1 MQTKMWIVDKNEQR
15 DHTYPQLEE
24 AAKLLKRGETVAFPT
39 ETVYGLGADA
49 TSDQAVDKIFLAKG
63 RPSDNPLIIHIGSK
77 QAVEEIAMEIPS
89 SAQALIERFW
99 PGPLTLVL
107 KKKPG
112 ISEKVTAG
120 LETVAVRMPSHP
132 VALDLLKKVNL
143 PIAAPSAN
151 LSGKPSPTL
160 AKHVLADLEGRI
172 SGIVDGGPTGV
183 GVESTVLDC
192 TEDIPLILRPGG
204 VTKEQIEEVVGK
216 VHVDKVLLTSEQAPR
231 SPGMKYTHYA
241 PNAPLYIVQGSR
253 EFLQKKADEWREEGK
268 RVGVLT
274 TTENEAFYNANVTL
288 VCGSRDDLS
297 TVAAHLYEVL
307 RSFNEYDVDIILSE
321 SFPEEGVGQAVMNR
335 LMKAAGHQVISE

>member
-1 MQTKMWIVDKNEQR
+1 MWIVDKIKQGN
-15 DHTYPQLEE
+15 HTYPQLEE
-24 AAKLLKRGETVAFPT
+24 AAKLLKEGETVAFPT

-49 TSDQAVDKIFLAKG
+49 TCDKAVDKIFTAKG

-77 QAVEEIAMEIPS
+77 EAVEKIAEDIPP
-89 SAQALIERFW
+89 SARALIDQFW

-107 KKKPG
+107 KKRPG

-132 VALDLLKKVNL
+132 IALELLKTVDL

-160 AKHVLADLEGRI
+160 AKHVWADLDGRI

-192 TEDIPLILRPGG
+192 TEETPLILRPGG
-204 VTKEQIEEVVGK
+204 VTKEQIEDVVGE
-216 VHVDKVLLTSEQAPR
+216 VRVDKALLISGQAPK

-241 PNAPLYIVQGSR
+241 PNAPLYIVQGSCD
-253 EFLQKKADEWREEGK
+253 FLQKKADEWRGKSK
-268 RVGVLT
+268 RVGILT
-274 TTENEAFYNANVTL
+274 TTENESFYQANVVL
-288 VCGSRDDLS
+288 ACGSRNDLS
-297 TVAAHLYEVL
+297 TVATHLYEVL
-307 RSFNEYDVDIILSE
+307 RSFNEHDVDIILSE

-335 LMKAAGHQVISE
+335 LMKAAGHQIILE

>member
-1 MQTKMWIVDKNEQR
+1 MRTKMWIVDKNEQEN
-15 DHTYPQLEE
+15 HAYPQLEE
-24 AAKLLKRGETVAFPT
+24 AAKLLKEGETIAFPT

-49 TSDQAVDKIFLAKG
+49 TSDRAVDKIFVAKG

-77 QAVEEIAMEIPS
+77 EAVEKIAKEIPS
-89 SAQALIERFW
+89 SAQALIDRFW

-107 KKKPG
+107 KKRPG

-132 VALDLLKKVNL
+132 IALELLKKVDL

-160 AKHVLADLEGRI
+160 AKHVWADLDGRI

-192 TEDIPLILRPGG
+192 TEDTPLILRPGG
-204 VTKEQIEEVVGK
+204 VTKEQIEAVVGK
-216 VHVDKVLLTSEQAPR
+216 VRVDKALLISGQAPK

-253 EFLQKKADEWREEGK
+253 DFLQKKADEWRGQGK
-268 RVGVLT
+268 RVGILT
-274 TTENEAFYNANVTL
+274 TTENESFYQADVVL
-288 VCGSRDDLS
+288 GCGSRDDLS
-297 TVAAHLYEVL
+297 TVATHLYEVL
-307 RSFNEYDVDIILSE
+307 RSFNEHDLDIILSE

-335 LMKAAGHQVISE
+335 LMKAAGHQIILE

>member
-1 MQTKMWIVDKNEQR
+1 MWIVDKHER
-15 DHTYPQLEE
+15 DNHIYPQLEE
-24 AAKLLKRGETVAFPT
+24 AAKLLKEGETVAFPT

-49 TSDQAVDKIFLAKG
+49 TSDQAVDKIFVAKG

-77 QAVEEIAMEIPS
+77 QALEQIAKEIPS
-89 SAQALIERFW
+89 SAQALIDRFW

-160 AKHVLADLEGRI
+160 AKHVLADLHGRI

-192 TEDIPLILRPGG
+192 TEEIPLILRPGG
-204 VTKEQIEEVVGK
+204 VTKEQIEAVVGE
-216 VHVDKVLLTSEQAPR
+216 VHVDKALLISGQAPK

-253 EFLQKKADEWREEGK
+253 DFLQKKADEWRGQGK
-268 RVGVLT
+268 RVGILT
-274 TTENEAFYNANVTL
+274 TAENETFYNADVTL
-288 VCGSRDDLS
+288 ACGSRDDLS
-297 TVAAHLYEVL
+297 TVATHLYGAL
-307 RSFNEYDVDIILSE
+307 RSFNEHDVDFILSE

-335 LMKAAGHQVISE
+335 LMKAAGHQVILE